1 MKRPL
6 IVSAISGYALCFCLQ
21 ASASTPLNTNGAL
34 FGIRETVEDIDL
46 SPDGNRVAYVTPG
59 PGRSSLVLVADMAGG
74 TPMTIMQSDGH
85 PEHID
90 WCKFASNTR
99 LICQFTGVST
109 TNGVLVPFSRLI
121 AVDADGKNA
130 KPLGQSRSSYDASIR
145 QFDGDILD
153 WLPDENGAVLMS
165 RVYVPEEGKM
175 NTRLVRTEHGL
186 GVDHI
191 DLATMKS
198 TKLEAPA
205 EAVDSYM
212 SDGRGNVRIKSF
224 QAQHGIHGD
233 LAAIVTYNYRLTD
246 SKDWLPFSTWDG
258 NIGMEPI
265 AIDAD
270 SNSAY
275 VLKPLNGRR
284 ALYRVKLDGSLAAEL
299 VYKNDK
305 VDVDGVV
312 RVRHG
317 SRVIGVSF
325 AEERSSVIYFDP
337 EYGNLADALGKALPN
352 LPLINFAGASA
363 DNNQLLIIASSDS
376 DPGRYYRFDKV
387 KHTLNEIL
395 LARPTLEQTKLASVK
410 PITYT
415 ASDGTAIPAYLT
427 LPPGM
432 ESAKGLPAIVLPHGG
447 PSSRD
452 VWGFDW
458 IAQFLAH
465 EGYAVLQPNY
475 RGSAGFG
482 DSWLQENGFK
492 SWKTSIGDVT
502 AAGRWLIAQGI
513 ADPKRLAIVGWSYG
527 GYAALQSG
535 VTDPDLFKAIVAI
548 APVTDLDLFKR
559 EWLKYTNSSL
569 VSNEIGSG
577 PHVVEGSPL
586 QNVARIAVPVLLF
599 HGDQDL
605 NVNVEQ
611 SQKMDAK
618 LREAGK
624 SSELV
629 VYAGLEHSLPDSNV
643 RAQMLDKI
651 AAFLK
656 ANIEAK

>member
-1 MKRPL
+1 MKRLL
-6 IVSAISGYALCFCLQ
+6 IVAAFFGGVLPVVAP
-21 ASASTPLNTNGAL
+21 AATVLNTDGAL

-46 SPDGNRVAYVTPG
+46 SPDGNQVAYVTPG
-59 PGRSSLVLVADMAGG
+59 PGRTTLVLVADLAGG
-74 TPMTIMQSDGH
+74 TPKTILQSDGH

-90 WCKFASNTR
+90 WCNFVTNKR

-109 TNGVLVPFSRLI
+109 TNGVLIDFSRLI
-121 AVDADGKNA
+121 AVDNDGKNA
-130 KPLGQSRSSYDASIR
+130 APLGQRKSNYDASIR
-145 QFDGDILD
+145 QNDGEILD
-153 WLPDENGAVLMS
+153 WLPDADGAVLME
-165 RVYVPEEGKM
+165 RVYVPEEAKM
-175 NTRLVRTEHGL
+175 NTLIVKHDKGL
-186 GVDHI
+186 GIDRI

-198 TKLEAPA
+198 TRVEAPA
-205 EAVDSYM
+205 EAVDRYM
-212 SDGRGNVRIKSF
+212 SDGHGHVRIKGN
-224 QAQHGIHGD
+224 QAQHGVYGD
-233 LAAIVTYNYRLTD
+233 LASIVTYNFRLPG
-246 SKDWLPFSTWDG
+246 SKEWLPFSNWDDQRRE
-258 NIGMEPI
+258 GMVPV
-265 AIDAD
+265 AVDAE

-275 VLKPLNGRR
+275 VLKKLDGRL
-284 ALYRVKLDGSLAAEL
+284 ALYRVTLDGSMATEL
-299 VYKNDK
+299 VYKNGK
-305 VDVDGVV
+305 VDVDDVV

-317 SRVIGVSF
+317 SRVIGVTF
-325 AEERSSVIYFDP
+325 AEEKRSAIYFDP
-337 EYGNLADALGKALPN
+337 EYGGLSGALGKALPN
-352 LPLINFAGASA
+352 LPKINFAGASA
-363 DNNQLLIIASSDS
+363 DNNKLLIAASSDS
-376 DPGRYYRFDKV
+376 DPGRYYVFDKV

-395 LARPTLEQTKLASVK
+395 LVRPTLEQTKLASVK
-410 PITYT
+410 AITYS

-432 ESAKGLPAIVLPHGG
+432 ESARGLPAVVLPHGG

-458 IAQFLAH
+458 LAQFLAH
-465 EGYAVLQPNY
+465 EGYAVLQPNN
-475 RGSAGFG
+475 RGSDGFG
-482 DSWLQENGFK
+482 DAWLQENGFK

-502 AAGRWLIAQGI
+502 AAGRWLVAQGI

-535 VTDPDLFKAIVAI
+535 VTDPGMFKAIVAI
-548 APVTDLDLFKR
+548 APVTDLALLKR
-559 EWLKYTNSSL
+559 EELKYISARL
-569 VSNEIGSG
+569 VADEVGAG
-577 PHVVEGSPL
+577 PHVAEGSPL
-586 QNVARIAVPVLLF
+586 QNVAKITSPVLIF

-618 LREAGK
+618 LHEAGK

-656 ANIEAK
+656 ANTTAK